1 MAFRPRGSQLDRG
14 LHAIIVRFC
23 AVIICNRRRNSLAFT
38 PRARPLRRRDLVYPK
53 SRHDTHLLRPDGQYV
68 PDAVRKMKAAAAGKI
83 EGRHNDAAA
92 RGYDGGFSCRQI
104 SGVENNERRILW
116 RGIVR
121 VGLVETAAFNAGS

>member
-1 MAFRPRGSQLDRG
+1 
-14 LHAIIVRFC
+14 
-23 AVIICNRRRNSLAFT
+23 
-38 PRARPLRRRDLVYPK
+38 
-53 SRHDTHLLRPDGQYV
+53 
-68 PDAVRKMKAAAAGKI
+68 MKAAAAGKI

-121 VGLVETAAFNAGS
+121 VGLVETAAFNAGSGKADVVWTPVLKAPSEDCGVELLRPLDVSRCNSM